1 MLRRPPRHWEKIM
14 DDFGTL
20 LDAHTVRFE
29 RLLPGPIERVWA
41 YLTEPQFLRTW
52 LAESSMDLRVGGA
65 VELRFDTEEVPE
77 RAKGGAI
84 DQGIIT
90 RYEPPYALA
99 YTWQKAPNGP
109 VTSHVAFELEAV
121 GDQVRLT
128 LTHSK
133 LQTSSLASFGA
144 GWHTHLAV
152 LGARLQE
159 VEPPLFLSLFN
170 AVVPA
175 YRQFSGFGK

>member
-1 MLRRPPRHWEKIM
+1 M

-20 LDAHTVRFE
+20 LDANTVRFE

-41 YLTEPQFLRTW
+41 YLTQPQFLRTW

-65 VELRFDTEEVPE
+65 VALRFDTDEVPA

-90 RYEPPYALA
+90 RYEPPHRLA

-121 GDQVRLT
+121 EDQVRLV

-133 LQTSSLASFGA
+133 LPHSSLASFGA
-144 GWHTHLAV
+144 GWHTHLTV
-152 LGARLQE
+152 LGARLQAL
-159 VEPPLFLSLFN
+159 EPSPFLFYFN
-170 AVVPA
+170 TVLPRYRAGAVQIQQEKA
-175 YRQFSGFGK
+175 ND

>member
-1 MLRRPPRHWEKIM
+1 M
-14 DDFGTL
+14 DEFGTL
-20 LDAHTVRFE
+20 VDAHTVRFE

-52 LAESSMDLRVGGA
+52 LAESSMALRVGGA
-65 VELRFDTEEVPE
+65 VELRFDTDEVPA
-77 RAKGGAI
+77 RAQAGAI

-90 RYEPPYALA
+90 RYEPPHRLA

-121 GDQVRLT
+121 EDQVRLV

-133 LQTSSLASFGA
+133 LQHSSLASFGA

-152 LGARLQE
+152 LQARLQAL
-159 VEPPLFLSLFN
+159 EPSPFLSYFN
-170 AVVPA
+170 TVLPRYRAGAVQIQQEKA
-175 YRQFSGFGK
+175 ND

>member
-1 MLRRPPRHWEKIM
+1 M

-20 LDAHTVRFE
+20 LDANTVRFE

-52 LAESSMDLRVGGA
+52 LAESTMELRVGGA
-65 VELRFDTEEVPE
+65 VALQFDTDEVPE

-90 RYEPPYALA
+90 RYEPPHALA

-109 VTSHVAFELEAV
+109 VTSHVTFELETV
-121 GDQVRLT
+121 DHKVRLV
-128 LTHSK
+128 LTHSR
-133 LQTSSLASFGA
+133 LLPTSLASFGA

-152 LGARLQE
+152 LQARLQAQA
-159 VEPPLFLSLFN
+159 PSPFLAYFN
-170 AVVPA
+170 TVLPR
-175 YRQFSGFGK
+175 YRAAALKIQQEQAND

>member
-1 MLRRPPRHWEKIM
+1 M

-20 LDAHTVRFE
+20 VDAHTVRFE

-41 YLTEPQFLRTW
+41 YLTEPQFLRMW
-52 LAESSMDLRVGGA
+52 LAESTMDLRVGGA
-65 VELRFDTEEVPE
+65 VELRFDTDEVPD
-77 RAKGGAI
+77 RAKAGAI

-90 RYEPPYALA
+90 RYEPPHALA

-109 VTSHVAFELEAV
+109 VTSQVAFELEAV
-121 GDQVRLT
+121 ADQVRLV

-133 LQTSSLASFGA
+133 LQPSSLASFSA

-152 LGARLQE
+152 LGARLQALT
-159 VEPPLFLSLFN
+159 PAPFLAHFHTVLPS
-170 AVVPA
+170 
-175 YRQFSGFGK
+175 YRAGALQIQQEKAND

>member
-1 MLRRPPRHWEKIM
+1 M
-14 DDFGTL
+14 DEFGTL
-20 LDAHTVRFE
+20 VDANTVRFE

-52 LAESSMDLRVGGA
+52 LAESSMDLRIGGA
-65 VELRFDTEEVPE
+65 VELRFDTDEVPD
-77 RAKGGAI
+77 RAQGGAI
-84 DQGIIT
+84 DQGVIT
-90 RYEPPYALA
+90 RYEPPHALA

-121 GDQVRLT
+121 GDKVRLV

-133 LQTSSLASFGA
+133 LQHSSLASFGA

-152 LGARLQE
+152 LQARLQAL
-159 VEPPLFLSLFN
+159 EPSPFLSYFN
-170 AVVPA
+170 TVLPRYRAGAVQIQQEKA
-175 YRQFSGFGK
+175 ND

>member
-1 MLRRPPRHWEKIM
+1 MNE
-14 DDFGTL
+14 FGTL
-20 LDAHTVRFE
+20 VDAHTVRFE

-52 LAESSMDLRVGGA
+52 LAKSSMDLRVGGT
-65 VELRFDTEEVPE
+65 VELRFDTAEVPD

-90 RYEPPYALA
+90 RYDPPHALA

-121 GDQVRLT
+121 EDKVRLT

-133 LQTSSLASFGA
+133 LLHSSLASFGA

-152 LGARLQE
+152 LEARLQAL
-159 VEPPLFLSLFN
+159 EPSPFLAYFN
-170 AVVPA
+170 TVLPRYHAGAVQIQQEKA
-175 YRQFSGFGK
+175 NG